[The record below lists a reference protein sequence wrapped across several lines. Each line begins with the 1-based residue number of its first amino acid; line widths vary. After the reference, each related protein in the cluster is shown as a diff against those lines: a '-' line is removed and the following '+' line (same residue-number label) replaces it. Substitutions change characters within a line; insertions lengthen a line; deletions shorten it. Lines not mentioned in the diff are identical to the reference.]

1 MPRQFR
7 AAAKLLTFL
16 FPLIIAGS
24 AFANDEPL
32 PDFPQIELPPP
43 IPALVGLPQ
52 RFPEGRA
59 RYLSLVTREAERL
72 GLPADIADAVAYV
85 ESGYRP
91 GVVGGVGEVGLMQIR
106 PQTAAMLGHEGGL
119 ASLFDPEINVRYGV
133 KYLAEAWRLAN
144 GNLCRAL
151 MKYRAGW
158 GEERLSP
165 LSQEYCRRARVHL
178 ANIGSP
184 LAGATPAGLMDP
196 AELARLRT
204 APLFPAQAGGLPASG
219 SRVLSNVEVAWANA
233 LKRAQAQAR
242 SGRGTRT
249 ARDSQQFWAA
259 HEAMIRLNTA
269 KLRKRQ
275 VAHRRSE

>member
-1 MPRQFR
+1 MPRQFW
-7 AAAKLLTFL
+7 AAAKLLALF
-16 FPLIIAGS
+16 FPLIIAGR
-24 AFANDEPL
+24 AFANDEQL

-52 RFPEGRA
+52 RFPESRA

-91 GVVGGVGEVGLMQIR
+91 AVVGGVGEVGLMQIR

-158 GEERLSP
+158 GEERMSP

-184 LAGATPAGLMDP
+184 LAGATPAGLVDP

-219 SRVLSNVEVAWANA
+219 SRALSNVEVAWANA

>member
-1 MPRQFR
+1 M
-7 AAAKLLTFL
+7 A
-16 FPLIIAGS
+16 S
-24 AFANDEPL
+24 AFPGSRRGHGRPSNKQRDKTTRTS
-32 PDFPQIELPPP
+32 
-43 IPALVGLPQ
+43 AL
-52 RFPEGRA
+52 
-59 RYLSLVTREAERL
+59 T
-72 GLPADIADAVAYV
+72 
-85 ESGYRP
+85 
-91 GVVGGVGEVGLMQIR
+91 
-106 PQTAAMLGHEGGL
+106 
-119 ASLFDPEINVRYGV
+119 EITPY

-219 SRVLSNVEVAWANA
+219 SRVLSKVEVAWANA
-233 LKRAQAQAR
+233 LKRAQARAVRARHKDR
-242 SGRGTRT
+242 SGQPAVLGCARGDDPLRRCQ
-249 ARDSQQFWAA
+249 AQK
-259 HEAMIRLNTA
+259 EAGSTPSV
-269 KLRKRQ
+269 
-275 VAHRRSE
+275 VA

>member
-1 MPRQFR
+1 M
-7 AAAKLLTFL
+7 A
-16 FPLIIAGS
+16 S
-24 AFANDEPL
+24 AFPGSRRGHGRPSNKQRDKTTRTS
-32 PDFPQIELPPP
+32 
-43 IPALVGLPQ
+43 AL
-52 RFPEGRA
+52 
-59 RYLSLVTREAERL
+59 T
-72 GLPADIADAVAYV
+72 
-85 ESGYRP
+85 
-91 GVVGGVGEVGLMQIR
+91 
-106 PQTAAMLGHEGGL
+106 
-119 ASLFDPEINVRYGV
+119 EITPY

-233 LKRAQAQAR
+233 LKRAQAQAQAR

-275 VAHRRSE
+275 VAH